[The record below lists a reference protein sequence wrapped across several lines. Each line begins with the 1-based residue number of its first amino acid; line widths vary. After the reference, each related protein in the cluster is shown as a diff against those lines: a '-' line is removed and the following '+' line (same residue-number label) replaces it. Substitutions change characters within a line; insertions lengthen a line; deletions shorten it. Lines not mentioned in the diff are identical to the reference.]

1 MLFNNVT
8 MSSLSPY
15 SATFAGRKIESGKLD
30 LDLQYRIEQSQLKS
44 QNKITL
50 SQFKLGE
57 TVESP
62 NSSSLPLDLAIALLT
77 DAEGKIK
84 ASVPVE
90 GSLDDPKFALG
101 GVIWDALATLITNVA
116 TAPFNAL
123 GSLLGSGDGSD
134 PGTIAFDAG
143 QAGIPPPEREK
154 HQKLA
159 ASLNERPKLKLIVHG
174 GYEPKADAQALK
186 SLAIRRAVAERLEVS
201 LAPGEAPD
209 AVNVS
214 DAASQRVLE
223 KLATERGGADSVVT
237 AYAREKG
244 RQPQR
249 AGAMSGLF
257 DKPSQTPEF
266 YEMLLAWLVEQTPL
280 PQGDLDDLADRRG
293 KAVLA
298 ELVERQR
305 LDQTRLALGKAEAG
319 KTTPEQRVAIRL
331 ELNMD

>member
-1 MLFNNVT
+1 M
-8 MSSLSPY
+8 
-15 SATFAGRKIESGKLD
+15 
-30 LDLQYRIEQSQLKS
+30 
-44 QNKITL
+44 
-50 SQFKLGE
+50 
-57 TVESP
+57 
-62 NSSSLPLDLAIALLT
+62 
-77 DAEGKIK
+77 
-84 ASVPVE
+84 
-90 GSLDDPKFALG
+90 
-101 GVIWDALATLITNVA
+101 
-116 TAPFNAL
+116 
-123 GSLLGSGDGSD
+123 
-134 PGTIAFDAG
+134 
-143 QAGIPPPEREK
+143 
-154 HQKLA
+154 
-159 ASLNERPKLKLIVHG
+159 
-174 GYEPKADAQALK
+174 
-186 SLAIRRAVAERLEVS
+186 AERLEVS

-305 LDQTRLALGKAEAG
+305 LDQARLALGKAEAG